1 MRMSGFATGMDINQ
15 MVQDLMKAERL
26 PLNKLEKSKTSTQ
39 WKIDQY
45 REINVKMD
53 QFRNNTFDNVLR
65 RSNMMMNSV
74 VSSNSSLVTATGNA
88 STLEGTLRLTEVKNL
103 AKAASNASSGAVAD
117 KLNVTGKLAEQ
128 NFTAAEG
135 EMWKTGT
142 VNRQTVTVQQ
152 SQSTIDLN
160 VELGNPDSTVVRV
173 NGVSYKVVEEIP
185 EGGLTATQVM
195 LDKDSKQLVF
205 GQELARNAKVEVVS
219 AIEGAGTDKFSMNTI
234 TTFDKNGKEI
244 EENFIVTGNQTMNEV
259 MAALNRSKAGVSTFY
274 DTGTDRVSI
283 VRNET
288 GKFAPAGSEMRFSGA
303 FFEHGLKLNDTN
315 EIAAENAV
323 FTINGLE
330 TTRNSNTFSINGM
343 NITLH
348 ETFENRDVSL
358 NVQRDTDKIVE
369 TVMSFVNEYNE
380 LLELVNGKVSQEF
393 FRDYPPLTEE
403 ERRDLTEREAELW
416 DEKAMSGLLRND
428 AVLRNGMNNFR
439 QQMYTQV
446 TGGMDTQF
454 RQLAQIGITTTS
466 NFRDGGKLEVNEDRL
481 RAAIESDAEGV
492 FQLFAADGATPAEQG
507 IARRVRTSA
516 NAMIES
522 ISQRAGGMRGR
533 TVNQQFTLG
542 REINNIDD
550 RMTNFERRLKQVEE
564 RYWSQFT
571 AMEKAVSRA
580 NSQGE
585 ALFAQMYGGMQ

>member
-1 MRMSGFATGMDINQ
+1 MRLSGFATGMDINQ
-15 MVQDLMKAERL
+15 MVKDLMQAEKM
-26 PLNKLEKSKTSTQ
+26 PLKKLEQNKTSTQ

-53 QFRNNTFDNVLR
+53 KFRNNTFDNVMR
-65 RSNMMMNSV
+65 RANMMMNTV
-74 VSSNSSLVTATGNA
+74 VSSNASLVTATGNA
-88 STLEGTLRLTEVKNL
+88 STLEGTLRLTEVKKL
-103 AKAASNASSGAVAD
+103 ASAASNASSAPVAD
-117 KLNVTGKLAEQ
+117 KLNVTGKLSEQ
-128 NFTAAEG
+128 NFKAAEG

-173 NGVSYKVVEEIP
+173 NGVSYKVVEEMP

-195 LDKDSKQLVF
+195 LDADSKQLVF
-205 GQELARNAKVEVVS
+205 GSALARNAKVEVVT
-219 AIEGAGTDKFSMNTI
+219 AIEGEGTDKFSMNSI
-234 TTFDKNGKEI
+234 TTFNKDGQEVK
-244 EENFIVTGNQTMNEV
+244 ENFIVTGNQTMNEV
-259 MAALNRSKAGVSTFY
+259 MSMLNRSKAGVSTFY

-283 VRNET
+283 VRNDT
-288 GKFAPAGSEMRFSGA
+288 GIFAPEGSEMRFSGS
-303 FFEHGLKLNDTN
+303 FFEQGLKLSDTN
-315 EIAAENAV
+315 EIAAQNAT

-330 TTRNSNTFSINGM
+330 TTRRSNTFSVNGM

-348 ETFENRDVSL
+348 ETFANREVNL
-358 NVQRDTDKIVE
+358 NVKRDTDKIVE
-369 TVMSFVNEYNE
+369 TIMSFVNEYNE
-380 LLELVNGKVSQEF
+380 LLELVNGKTSQEF

-403 ERRDLTEREAELW
+403 ERRELSEREAELW

-428 AVLRNGMNNFR
+428 SMLRNGMNNFR
-439 QQMYTQV
+439 QQMYGQV
-446 TGGMDTQF
+446 TGGIDTQI

-492 FQLFAADGATPAEQG
+492 YQLFAADGPTQAEQG

-516 NAMIES
+516 NTMIEA
-522 ISQRAGGMRGR
+522 IAQRAGGMRGR

-542 REINNIDD
+542 REMNNIED
-550 RMTNFERRLKQVEE
+550 RMTNFERRMKQVEQ
-564 RYWSQFT
+564 RYWTQFT

>member
-15 MVQDLMKAERL
+15 MVKDLMQAERM

-45 REINVKMD
+45 REINVKLD

-65 RSNMMMNSV
+65 RSKMMMNSV

-103 AKAASNASSGAVAD
+103 AKAASNASSGKVAENL
-117 KLNVTGKLAEQ
+117 KVTGKLAEQ

-135 EMWKTGT
+135 DMWKTGT

-152 SQSTIDLN
+152 SQSAIDLN

-173 NGVSYKVVEEIP
+173 NGVSYKVVEEMP

-205 GQELARNAKVEVVS
+205 GQNLAKNARVEVIS
-219 AIEGAGTDKFSMNTI
+219 ATEGEGTDKFSMNSI
-234 TTFDKNGKEI
+234 TTFDKDGKEVK
-244 EENFIVTGNQTMNEV
+244 ENFIVTGSQTMNEV
-259 MAALNRSKAGVSTFY
+259 MSMMNRSKAGVSTFY

-288 GKFAPAGSEMRFSGA
+288 GVFAKESSEMKFSGA
-303 FFEHGLKLNDTN
+303 FFEQGLKLNDAN
-315 EIAAENAV
+315 EIEAENAT
-323 FTINGLE
+323 FTINGME
-330 TTRNSNTFSINGM
+330 TTRRSNTFEVNGM

-348 ETFENRDVSL
+348 ETFANRDVSL
-358 NVQRDTDKIVE
+358 NVKRDTEKISE
-369 TVMSFVNEYNE
+369 TIMSFVNEYNE
-380 LLELVNGKVSQEF
+380 LLELINGKTSQEF
-393 FRDYPPLTEE
+393 FRDYPPLTDE
-403 ERRDLTEREAELW
+403 ERRELSEREAELW

-428 AVLRNGMNNFR
+428 SMLRSGMNNFR
-439 QQMYTQV
+439 QQMYGQV
-446 TGGMDTQF
+446 MGGMDTQI

-492 FQLFAADGATPAEQG
+492 FQLFAADGATSAEQG
-507 IARRVRTSA
+507 IARRVRASA
-516 NAMIES
+516 NTMIEG

-542 REINNIDD
+542 REINNIED
-550 RMTNFERRLKQVEE
+550 RMTNFERRLKQVEQ

-585 ALFAQMYGGMQ
+585 ALFAQMYGGM